1 MTNAIRLKK
10 RREPLLTVF
19 KGPSLELGSL
29 THIEGE
35 ITVVKREKELSN
47 YEITIIYG
55 KLQGQC
61 VDWIIAHF
69 SSFETL

>member
-1 MTNAIRLKK
+1 MTNARRLKK
-10 RREPLLTVF
+10 QEPLLTVF

-47 YEITIIYG
+47 CEITTFTG
-55 KLQGQC
+55 RLQG
-61 VDWIIAHF
+61 
-69 SSFETL
+69 